1 MESLNL
7 FHQMTEEHRRI
18 KSEDLSQRLAQLNCR
33 PNRKEFMTERK
44 KDWYKIG
51 KRILQKF
58 PMKLHKESRVSARRT
73 YMFYKISK
81 RDWEGPS
88 PREFGKMKKEK
99 WEQLCID
106 RIVNKGPWKDPLLEG
121 SLSSAAPTWPLEEG
135 LVESCDFGL
144 RESHDR
150 TPNNI

>member
-1 MESLNL
+1 
-7 FHQMTEEHRRI
+7 
-18 KSEDLSQRLAQLNCR
+18 
-33 PNRKEFMTERK
+33 
-44 KDWYKIG
+44 
-51 KRILQKF
+51 
-58 PMKLHKESRVSARRT
+58 
-73 YMFYKISK
+73 MFYNIAK

-135 LVESCDFGL
+135 LIGSCDFGL
-144 RESHDR
+144 RESHDLQVAQQGQTADPPTR
-150 TPNNI
+150 RLVDPPTCRPADP